1 MKRFI
6 ITLLAVLLLPAY
18 ANAEGFVL
26 EENKILAGMNQ
37 SWRQGYEPTVSDGA
51 VNIYLPLTS
60 DKTGGKITAT
70 LELDD
75 PDTSPFASEN
85 LSADCWKNEGLYA
98 VRLRLPLVSA
108 RHNGDYAARVVV
120 EGTDRDGNPMRSEYP
135 TVVRIRDGRSD
146 LIRPGISAV
155 SADLN
160 VGEDGAIRALVT
172 NTSRYAEMKD
182 IILTVTDAAGD
193 VLPAGSDKLAV
204 PALMPG
210 ESAWIEYPATVKPD
224 AAVALHTLAFR
235 LSYTALDQ
243 PGEWEETFTL
253 PVSQEIRLEQGGV
266 QAPPSVIQ
274 GDAAA
279 FALPLMNLG
288 RGELRN
294 VVASLSLPGVVE
306 RQSVLVGAIAP
317 GETKQA
323 KISVTPGKDIL
334 GELSGEISVA
344 AEDAW
349 GNETGFSLPVALTV
363 EAAPEAKKEAETAAD
378 LVKEMVPGY
387 VWPLAGACLT
397 LLIALIVQGAL
408 LRGKIRR
415 MEEEKL

>member
-1 MKRFI
+1 
-6 ITLLAVLLLPAY
+6 
-18 ANAEGFVL
+18 
-26 EENKILAGMNQ
+26 
-37 SWRQGYEPTVSDGA
+37 
-51 VNIYLPLTS
+51 
-60 DKTGGKITAT
+60 
-70 LELDD
+70 
-75 PDTSPFASEN
+75 
-85 LSADCWKNEGLYA
+85 
-98 VRLRLPLVSA
+98 
-108 RHNGDYAARVVV
+108 
-120 EGTDRDGNPMRSEYP
+120 
-135 TVVRIRDGRSD
+135 
-146 LIRPGISAV
+146 
-155 SADLN
+155 
-160 VGEDGAIRALVT
+160 
-172 NTSRYAEMKD
+172 
-182 IILTVTDAAGD
+182 
-193 VLPAGSDKLAV
+193 
-204 PALMPG
+204 
-210 ESAWIEYPATVKPD
+210 
-224 AAVALHTLAFR
+224 
-235 LSYTALDQ
+235 
-243 PGEWEETFTL
+243 WEETFTL
-253 PVSQEIRLEQGGV
+253 PVSQEVRLEQGGV

-334 GELSGEISVA
+334 GEVSGEISVA

-349 GNETGFSLPVALTV
+349 GNETGFSLPISLTV